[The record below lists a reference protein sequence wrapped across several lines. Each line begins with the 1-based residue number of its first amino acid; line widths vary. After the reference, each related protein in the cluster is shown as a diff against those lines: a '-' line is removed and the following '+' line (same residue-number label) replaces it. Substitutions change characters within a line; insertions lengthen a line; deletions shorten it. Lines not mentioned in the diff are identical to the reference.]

1 MSHKDLI
8 FSPEFAAYRKVLVR
22 VGVLTIKAKL
32 LRAEPGELQGALDML
47 RKIIRVPAGM
57 VKDKNLVQE
66 LDMLLKEDFNRVC
79 VELVRGKD
87 E

>member
-8 FSPEFAAYRKVLVR
+8 FSPEFAAYRKELVKT
-22 VGVLTIKAKL
+22 GVIAIKDKL
-32 LRAEPGELQGALDML
+32 LKAEPGELKGAIDML
-47 RKIIRVPAGM
+47 RKIIRIPSTM
-57 VKDKNLVQE
+57 VKDKELIDE

-79 VELVRGKD
+79 VELVRGGD